1 MAGAVI
7 LVLVLLGFP
16 IVVGLGTAVI
26 AAILGFFLNKDAEE
40 RHAGSELVQLND

>member
-1 MAGAVI
+1 MI
-7 LVLVLLGFP
+7 LVIVLLGFP

-26 AAILGFFLNKDAEE
+26 AAILGFFLNKDAEV

>member
-16 IVVGLGTAVI
+16 IVVGLGTAVL
-26 AAILGFFLNKDAEE
+26 AAILGFFLSKDADV

>member
-1 MAGAVI
+1 MI
-7 LVLVLLGFP
+7 LVIVLLGFP

-26 AAILGFFLNKDAEE
+26 AAILGFFLNKDAEL

>member
-1 MAGAVI
+1 MAGAVV

-16 IVVGLGTAVI
+16 IVVGLGTAAI
-26 AAILGFFLNKDAEE
+26 AAILGYFLNKDADV

>member
-16 IVVGLGTAVI
+16 VVVGLGTAVL
-26 AAILGFFLNKDAEE
+26 AAILGYFLKKDADV